1 MLNLDLNWIAIAIAA
16 VVNMTIGGLWYS
28 PVLFG
33 EAWIKLMGFSQKQI
47 DETKSRGMARSYG
60 LIAVFSV
67 VIAFVLAQ
75 LISYMGLF
83 GLQNALSLG
92 FSVWLGFI
100 ATTKANDVIFGKK
113 PIKLYIIDAGY
124 YLVSILAMSV
134 ILAYIV

>member
-1 MLNLDLNWIAIAIAA
+1 MLNLDVNWISISIAA

-33 EAWIKLMGFSQKQI
+33 EVWIKLMGFSQKQI
-47 DETKSRGMARSYG
+47 DEAKSKGMAKSYG
-60 LIAVFSV
+60 IMAVFSV
-67 VIAFVLAQ
+67 VMAFVLAQ
-75 LISYMGLF
+75 LIGNMGLF

-92 FSVWLGFI
+92 FTVWLGFI

-113 PIKLYIIDAGY
+113 PVKLYIIDAGY